1 MKFTFDKNFL
11 VVQLTIVV
19 LFYLI
24 NSIIISKGTVKH
36 FTGKDKIEASDLM
49 LYVLGLQFGAP
60 GSIIVPVSNEA
71 ITLATMQKIL
81 FVSMAFGALSYTKDN
96 TEWKLFITTQAP
108 ITEPQMPQM
117 QQMPQMNGQM
127 NGQMMKSK

>member
-11 VVQLTIVV
+11 FVQFTVVV

-24 NSIIISKGTVKH
+24 NSIIISRGTVKH

-60 GSIIVPVSNEA
+60 GSIITPVSNEA
-71 ITLATMQKIL
+71 ITLATIQKIL
-81 FVSMAFGALSYTKDN
+81 FVAFAFGALSYTKDN

-108 ITEPQMPQM
+108 IADQQLPQMA
-117 QQMPQMNGQM
+117 NSV
-127 NGQMMKSK
+127 MKSK